1 MRSEFSLQNSYKKSL
16 ATVAPADNPSTE
28 KAETWTAFP
37 RMTSEDVSSLHTR
50 SHACAYTHVCV
61 HTQMCTRTRPHEKLK
76 YTDGWN
82 SPAGSFYSKAWKS
95 RLSSSGAGGDGLW
108 VGGGGL
114 GESCS
119 FAHSRTIYFLVTRRN
134 VRSTR
139 RWALNGYLKTAQD
152 NLTSEQQRSK
162 VLGNHR
168 NFSQPTSLVEPVTQ
182 GQLLFSGNHTEAIT
196 RCSPSTSHLQ
206 NHTPKRN
213 FLSYNFLGL
222 WHCVPGNQ

>member
-1 MRSEFSLQNSYKKSL
+1 M
-16 ATVAPADNPSTE
+16 
-28 KAETWTAFP
+28 WTAFP
-37 RMTSEDVSSLHTR
+37 RMTSEDVLSLHTR
-50 SHACAYTHVCV
+50 SHTCAYTHVCV

-76 YTDGWN
+76 SIDGWN

-95 RLSSSGAGGDGLW
+95 RLSSSGAGDGLW

-152 NLTSEQQRSK
+152 NFRAATFQSPRQPQKFQPTHQPRGTCNTGAAFVFWEPHRGHHKMQPFDLTSPEPYTKKKFPFLQLSRS
-162 VLGNHR
+162 VALC
-168 NFSQPTSLVEPVTQ
+168 SWQPINNKCMQIVT
-182 GQLLFSGNHTEAIT
+182 NA
-196 RCSPSTSHLQ
+196 
-206 NHTPKRN
+206 K
-213 FLSYNFLGL
+213 
-222 WHCVPGNQ
+222 